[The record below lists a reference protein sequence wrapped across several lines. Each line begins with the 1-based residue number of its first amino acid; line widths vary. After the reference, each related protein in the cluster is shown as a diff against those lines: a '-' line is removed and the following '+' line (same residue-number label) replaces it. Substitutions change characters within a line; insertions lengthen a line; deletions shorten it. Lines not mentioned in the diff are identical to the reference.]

1 MECAYWL
8 PMIEELVKSAIK
20 APASETK
27 DKWLELAL
35 KGLQEMRE
43 KMERL
48 L

>member
-1 MECAYWL
+1 MECGMMIT
-8 PMIEELVKSAIK
+8 MIEELVKSAIK